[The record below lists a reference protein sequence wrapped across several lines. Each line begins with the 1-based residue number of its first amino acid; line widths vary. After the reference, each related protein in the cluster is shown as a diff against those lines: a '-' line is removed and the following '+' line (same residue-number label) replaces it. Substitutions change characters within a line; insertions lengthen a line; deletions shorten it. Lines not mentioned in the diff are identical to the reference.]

1 MAIDG
6 TYTRPFEVVSATLV
20 GAEGYSVK
28 ANGSGKVQKSANSI
42 LAIGVVRVG
51 AAVGSKA
58 DIALPGDIAPVIL
71 AGTVYAGDLLAID
84 SNSKFAASTP
94 TDGDIIGAVALE
106 AGVAGDLVDALIVK
120 AHRYEA
126 G

>member
-1 MAIDG
+1 MSTTN
-6 TYTRPFEVVSATLV
+6 TYPFEVVSATLV

-28 ANGSGKVQKSANSI
+28 ATSGKVSKSANSA

-51 AAVGSKA
+51 AAVGA
-58 DIALPGDIAPVIL
+58 MAEIAMPGDIAPVIL
-71 AGTVYAGDLLAID
+71 AGTVYKGDKLAID

-94 TDGDIIGAVALE
+94 SDGDIIGAIAME
-106 AGVAGDLVDALIVK
+106 GGVAGDLVDAKIVN
-120 AHRYEA
+120 ATRHEA

>member
-1 MAIDG
+1 M
-6 TYTRPFEVVSATLV
+6 PNPNVVISSDHGSIIININDFIGRNIAQH
-20 GAEGYSVK
+20 GYW
-28 ANGSGKVQKSANSI
+28 A
-42 LAIGVVRVG
+42 
-51 AAVGSKA
+51 KA

-71 AGTVYAGDLLAID
+71 AGTVYAGDILAID

-94 TDGDIIGAVALE
+94 SDGDIIGAIALE

-120 AHRYEA
+120 ATRHEA

>member
-1 MAIDG
+1 MPTTN
-6 TYTRPFEVVSATLV
+6 TYPFEVVSATLV

-28 ANGSGKVQKSANSI
+28 ATSGKVEKSANSV

-51 AAVGSKA
+51 AAVGA
-58 DIALPGDIAPVIL
+58 MAEIAMPGDIAPVLL
-71 AGTVYAGDLLAID
+71 AGTVYKGSKLAID

-94 TDGDIIGAVALE
+94 SDGDIIGAIAME
-106 AGVAGDLVDALIVK
+106 AGVAGDLVDALIVN
-120 AHRYEA
+120 AARHEA

>member
-1 MAIDG
+1 MAVNG
-6 TYTRPFEVVSATLV
+6 SYTFPFEVTSATLV

-28 ANGSGKVQKSANSI
+28 ASSGKVLKSANST

-51 AAVGSKA
+51 AAVGAKA
-58 DIALPGDIAPVIL
+58 DIAMPGDIAPVIL
-71 AGTVYAGDLLAID
+71 AGTVSAGDLLAID
-84 SNSKFAASTP
+84 SNSKFAAATP
-94 TDGDIIGAVALE
+94 SDGDIIGAVALE

>member
-1 MAIDG
+1 MPTTN
-6 TYTRPFEVVSATLV
+6 TYPFEVVSATLV

-28 ANGSGKVQKSANSI
+28 ATSGKVEKSANSA

-51 AAVGSKA
+51 AAVGSMA
-58 DIALPGDIAPVIL
+58 EIAMPGDIAPVLL
-71 AGTVYAGDLLAID
+71 AGTVYKGSILAID

-94 TDGDIIGAVALE
+94 SDGDIIGAIAME
-106 AGVAGDLVDALIVK
+106 GGVSGDLVDALIVK
-120 AHRYEA
+120 ATRHEA

>member
-1 MAIDG
+1 MPTTN
-6 TYTRPFEVVSATLV
+6 TYPFEVVSATLV

-28 ANGSGKVQKSANSI
+28 ATSGKVEKSANSA

-51 AAVGSKA
+51 AAVGSMA
-58 DIALPGDIAPVIL
+58 EIAMPGDIAPVLL
-71 AGTVYAGDLLAID
+71 AGTVYKGSKLAID

-94 TDGDIIGAVALE
+94 SDGDIIGAIAME
-106 AGVAGDLVDALIVK
+106 AGVAGDLVDALIVN
-120 AHRYEA
+120 AARHEA

>member
-1 MAIDG
+1 MAVNG
-6 TYTRPFEVVSATLV
+6 TYTIPMEVTSATLV

-28 ANGSGKVQKSANSI
+28 ASSGKCLKSANSI

-51 AAVGSKA
+51 AAVGDKA

-71 AGTVYAGDLLAID
+71 AGNVSAGDILAID

-106 AGVAGDLVDALIVK
+106 AGVSGDLIDALIVK

>member
-1 MAIDG
+1 MAVNG
-6 TYTRPFEVVSATLV
+6 SYTFPFEVVSVTLV

-28 ANGSGKVQKSANSI
+28 ATSGKVSKSAAST

-51 AAVGSKA
+51 AAVGSMA
-58 DIALPGDIAPVIL
+58 DIAMPGDIAPVIL
-71 AGTVYAGDLLAID
+71 AGTVYKGDILAID

-94 TDGDIIGAVALE
+94 TDGDIIGAVAME
-106 AGVAGDLVDALIVK
+106 DGVARDLIDAIIVK

>member
-1 MAIDG
+1 MTTN
-6 TYTRPFEVVSATLV
+6 TYPFEVVSATLV

-28 ANGSGKVQKSANSI
+28 ATSGKVEKSANSA

-51 AAVGSKA
+51 AAVGA
-58 DIALPGDIAPVIL
+58 NAEIAMPGDIAPVLL
-71 AGTVYAGDLLAID
+71 AGTVYKGSKLAID

-94 TDGDIIGAVALE
+94 SDGDIIGAIAME
-106 AGVAGDLVDALIVK
+106 AGVAGDLVDALIVN
-120 AHRYEA
+120 ATRHEA

>member
-1 MAIDG
+1 MAVNG
-6 TYTRPFEVVSATLV
+6 MYTFPFEVVSATLV

-28 ANGSGKVQKSANSI
+28 ASSGKVSKSANST

-51 AAVGSKA
+51 AAVGAKA
-58 DIALPGDIAPVIL
+58 DIAMPGDIAPVIL
-71 AGTVYAGDLLAID
+71 AGTVYKGDLLAID

-94 TDGDIIGAVALE
+94 TDGDIIGAVAME
-106 AGVAGDLVDALIVK
+106 DGVSGDLVDALIVK
-120 AHRYEA
+120 AHRYEQ

>member
-1 MAIDG
+1 MAVNG
-6 TYTRPFEVVSATLV
+6 SYTFPFEVVSATLV

-28 ANGSGKVQKSANSI
+28 ASSGKVLKSANST

-51 AAVGSKA
+51 AAVGAKA
-58 DIALPGDIAPVIL
+58 DIAMPGDIAPVIL
-71 AGTVYAGDLLAID
+71 SGTVYAGDMLAID

-106 AGVAGDLVDALIVK
+106 GGVSGDLIDALIVK

>member
-1 MAIDG
+1 MAVNG
-6 TYTRPFEVVSATLV
+6 SYTFPFEVVSATLV

-28 ANGSGKVQKSANSI
+28 ASSGKVLKSADST

-51 AAVGSKA
+51 AAVGAKA
-58 DIALPGDIAPVIL
+58 DIAMPGDIAPVIL
-71 AGTVYAGDLLAID
+71 AGTVAAGDILAID

-94 TDGDIIGAVALE
+94 TDGDIIGAVAME

>member
-1 MAIDG
+1 M
-6 TYTRPFEVVSATLV
+6 TTNTFPFEVVSATLV

-28 ANGSGKVQKSANSI
+28 ATSGKVEKSANSA

-51 AAVGSKA
+51 AAVGA
-58 DIALPGDIAPVIL
+58 NAEIAMPGDIAPVLL
-71 AGTVYAGDLLAID
+71 AGTVYKGSKLAID

-94 TDGDIIGAVALE
+94 SDGDIIGAIAME

-120 AHRYEA
+120 ATRHEA

>member
-1 MAIDG
+1 MAVNG
-6 TYTRPFEVVSATLV
+6 MYTFPFEVVTATLV

-28 ANGSGKVQKSANSI
+28 ATSGKVAKSANST

-58 DIALPGDIAPVIL
+58 DIAMPGDIAPVIL
-71 AGTVYAGDLLAID
+71 SGTVYAGDLLAID

-106 AGVAGDLVDALIVK
+106 AGVSGDLVDALIVK

>member
-1 MAIDG
+1 MSVNG
-6 TYTRPFEVVSATLV
+6 SYTFPLEVVTSTLV

-28 ANGSGKVQKSANSI
+28 GNGAGKVEKSAAST

-58 DIALPGDIAPVIL
+58 EIAMPGDIAPVKI
-71 AGTVYAGDLLAID
+71 AGTVYPGDMLAID
-84 SNSKFAASTP
+84 SSSTFAASTP
-94 TDGDIIGAVALE
+94 TDGDIIGAIALE
-106 AGVAGDLVDALIVK
+106 YGVTGDMPDALIVK